1 MDVSAKVT
9 AKGQVTIPKA
19 VRDALGIGEGDRL
32 LFRVVADRALVARTP
47 DLLELAGTIA
57 VPRTARGASWDRIVA
72 ETHDA
77 QARERA
83 GR

>member
-9 AKGQVTIPKA
+9 AKGQVTIPKS

-32 LFRVVADRALVARTP
+32 LFRVFADRALLARTP
-47 DLLELAGTIA
+47 DLLELAGSIA
-57 VPRTARGASWDRIVA
+57 VPRDVRGASWNRIVT
-72 ETHDA
+72 ETHHA
-77 QARERA
+77 RARERV